1 LNDEELNEKKE
12 KYEISEGAK
21 IFQNQSTV
29 EIKKME
35 EDIIIE
41 ESESESISA

>member
-1 LNDEELNEKKE
+1 VNEKKE
-12 KYEISEGAK
+12 NSERAK
-21 IFQNQSTV
+21 ILKNQSTV
-29 EIKKME
+29 EIKAID